1 VPAFNALLAISP
13 VCDAAPPWQVLIG
26 PFAAE
31 HIEAELD
38 HGAPLLLVPNNLEQ
52 AEELARL
59 FQGRSGGGLYFS
71 RELLGP
77 EDREM
82 CWYRYNDPRFD
93 GISSPDQLRPLAPN
107 LRLRDLELRP
117 LVRLDSLIHGWANH
131 DPGLA
136 ALVAAGGG
144 RVWLQCK
151 QPAPIVAGVSRVVE
165 VIGEIC
171 WTPLGS
177 AEDPASGESVLST
190 VSAWLESSCF
200 QAPERRPVNAQ
211 SAAQSL
217 IWRQDPLRLATARAQ
232 QLEAEL
238 ARLREELEA
247 RQQELEGQRQA
258 FAAERQSWQEAAE
271 AERASLAVAQAGE
284 RSRLAEEAE
293 AQGQE
298 LQALRQELEAQRQAF
313 AAQEALHQSWE
324 GQLRDWQAEREAAA
338 AEAQVLAAARESEI
352 AGLQAQLADQAQ
364 ALRAS
369 LAVAQAEERSR
380 LAEAAEAQGQELQAL
395 RQELEARQQELQ
407 ALRQE
412 LEARQQEL
420 EALRQELE
428 GQRQAFA
435 AQEALHQSWEG
446 QLRDWQ
452 TEREAAAA
460 EAQVLAAARESEIAG
475 LQAQL
480 ADQAQA
486 LVHQQGEAERWHA
499 EAERQRQRLQQA
511 AAEIDAILEALE
523 PPPDLTAP
531 GDAPATP

>member
-1 VPAFNALLAISP
+1 MPAFNALLAISP

-258 FAAERQSWQEAAE
+258 FAAER
-271 AERASLAVAQAGE
+271 ASLAVAQAEE

-298 LQALRQELEAQRQAF
+298 LQALRQELEARQQELEALRQELEGQRQAF

-395 RQELEARQQELQ
+395 RQELEARQQEL
-407 ALRQE
+407 
-412 LEARQQEL
+412 

-452 TEREAAAA
+452 AEREAAAA